1 MSADY
6 AEVLPRDL
14 PDLHRR
20 SLAVM
25 DRVLAGLDPAALE
38 RPTPCVDWTLQTLL
52 EHVAGQN
59 AGLARAFDGGDA
71 DLSAWAPL
79 SVDPHAPSAIA
90 ASNAALADSIASA
103 VAVDGGL
110 TRSVWMPEI
119 RPHTV
124 VPGVVALRAHL
135 LDTVVHSWDIAAA
148 LGHPE
153 RADFDDDV
161 LDEVWSMA
169 VGIQDGDTREASG
182 FFGRSAVDDA
192 TLGGLSGLARIVAW
206 LGRVPDWAPAVNGS
220 PGARE

>member
-6 AEVLPRDL
+6 AEQLPLDL
-14 PDLHRR
+14 PAVHRR
-20 SLAVM
+20 SLSVL

-38 RPTPCVDWTLQTLL
+38 RPTPCVDWTLRTLL
-52 EHVAGQN
+52 EHIAGQN

-71 DLSAWAPL
+71 DLGAWAPL
-79 SVDPHAPSAIA
+79 SVDPDAPAAVA

-110 TRSVWMPEI
+110 TRSIWMPEI
-119 RPHTV
+119 RPNAV
-124 VPGVVALRAHL
+124 LPGAIALRAHL

-148 LGHPE
+148 LGDAE

-161 LDEVWSMA
+161 LEEVWSMA
-169 VGIQDGDTREASG
+169 VGIEDGDTREASG

-192 TLGGLSGLARIVAW
+192 TLRGLSGLPRIVAW
-206 LGRVPDWAPAVNGS
+206 LGRVPNWTPTAGVHD
-220 PGARE
+220 